1 MNPNIKSYQADIG
14 QIKDFQKNE
23 NENISNISNKI
34 NNIDKNIK
42 YNKVI
47 NAFIGNPNEKEMKI
61 ISDDNN
67 KEPNKTS
74 KNLEDINN
82 YNIENSKKIEPLS
95 ELLLVKNTIGQE
107 NIQPVNLFENRAKE
121 NNSAGSVKK
130 PDEIIKNDN
139 NINEPKK
146 EEEKEEK
153 KEEEEKQ
160 EEKKQEEEK
169 KEEANNK
176 EENKENTNNEQ
187 PENNNEEEGG
197 EENHKV
203 KIEKGELDLTY
214 NFDDDVFNVTEEQ
227 MNILDGDVNRIYK
240 RYKNYSE
247 LKNFKVNHPK
257 LRHNIKL
264 INNNLQFVVSPMTN
278 EERKKRLS
286 PIFEKQKLILEK
298 IKKDN
303 ISRNHISIS
312 NNNDSIKGTKS
323 KINYSNKIF
332 SPYKI
337 NNINNNSNGNVY
349 KNYIQSEN
357 NNGLS
362 PYHNSNTISYDRQ
375 YYNYQ
380 NSINYNNNNNI
391 NQRYQNLYNN
401 NNSIMAENRINYS
414 NSNDKNNDIIKAY
427 KRKIIF
433 EPYTLDDYRKKFENH
448 YTQKKLGGLGA
459 NIGGEEWKVRQKLLE
474 RKKQYSEYIKNDE
487 EFNII
492 NKKSI
497 KLKNENNSKSKTI
510 PSNKNSVISSD
521 RLTDSINNKYSVLQT
536 ESNIYNSN
544 QLKLPLIKE
553 RFKRDNTSIIK
564 NNINLRR
571 VYNSTDKKRSDLNK
585 IKKNMEY
592 IGKNPLN
599 QNNMDF
605 YQLINQY
612 EEYNGKL

>member
-146 EEEKEEK
+146 EGEKEEK

-312 NNNDSIKGTKS
+312 NNNDSIKGTRS

-380 NSINYNNNNNI
+380 NSINYNNDNNI
-391 NQRYQNLYNN
+391 NQIYQNLYNN

-487 EFNII
+487 EFYIKNY
-492 NKKSI
+492 SI
-497 KLKNENNSKSKTI
+497 K
-510 PSNKNSVISSD
+510 
-521 RLTDSINNKYSVLQT
+521 
-536 ESNIYNSN
+536 
-544 QLKLPLIKE
+544 
-553 RFKRDNTSIIK
+553 
-564 NNINLRR
+564 
-571 VYNSTDKKRSDLNK
+571 
-585 IKKNMEY
+585 
-592 IGKNPLN
+592 
-599 QNNMDF
+599 
-605 YQLINQY
+605 
-612 EEYNGKL
+612 

>member
-14 QIKDFQKNE
+14 HIKDFKKNE

-107 NIQPVNLFENRAKE
+107 NIQPVNLFENRAIE

-139 NINEPKK
+139 NIGEPKK

-153 KEEEEKQ
+153 KPEEEKPEEEKQ
-160 EEKKQEEEK
+160 EEKKQEE
-169 KEEANNK
+169 ANNS

-312 NNNDSIKGTKS
+312 NNNDSIKGTRS

-337 NNINNNSNGNVY
+337 NNINNNNNGNVY

-375 YYNYQ
+375 YYNYP

-459 NIGGEEWKVRQKLLE
+459 NIGGEDWKVRQKLLE